1 MTITN
6 EFGPLF
12 DQLSAPPL
20 NTPVQPHLSSVSKDY
35 PLALTPGIDPI
46 VLDSWQTQDGA
57 DVRSH
62 RLLHLDLPG
71 QRHRL
76 LHTGTEGGRDSDLVI
91 ANLPGWTETLSGFVL
106 RKTHARLSHELPDAI
121 IDTHATY
128 GTDGTLSHAN
138 PLVITK
144 QSLENAAQKTFNAF
158 LPLYDDKRLVLVAT
172 SMGAA
177 ILARMEEI
185 NQSEGSPLDIVGRI
199 LYEPC
204 LVLPEHAGVRMFSR
218 LAIHLTINTLDEIVH
233 QSSPRAALSFIED
246 GVHSLPPFTDLP
258 VIWRLGWSL
267 LGWTRP
273 ELLNSL
279 AERHPTVIQ
288 GKHDVLREP
297 AFEGHP
303 DVVIKLL
310 QGKGHCMSNNSTKR
324 ALAIAKAVRAMGL
337 HQPR

>member
-1 MTITN
+1 MTTTY
-6 EFGPLF
+6 ESGPLV
-12 DQLSAPPL
+12 DRLSSQPLDAPRR
-20 NTPVQPHLSSVSKDY
+20 PHLSSVADGD
-35 PLALTPGIDPI
+35 PLALAPGIDPI
-46 VLDSWQTQDGA
+46 VLESWQTQDGA

-62 RLLHLDLPG
+62 RLLHLALPG

-76 LHTGTEGGRDSDLVI
+76 IHTAAEGDRDSDLVI
-91 ANLPGWTETLSGFVL
+91 ANLPGWTETLGGFVL
-106 RKTHARLSHELPDAI
+106 RKTHARLSHELPDAN

-128 GTDGTLSHAN
+128 GTDGTLSRAN
-138 PLVITK
+138 PLIITK
-144 QSLENAAQKTFNAF
+144 LSLENAAQKTFNAF
-158 LPLYDDKRLVLVAT
+158 LPLYDNKRLVLVAT

-204 LVLPEHAGVRMFSR
+204 LVLPEHAGARMFSR
-218 LAIHLTINTLDEIVH
+218 LAIHLTLNTLDEIAH
-233 QSSPRAALSFIED
+233 QSSPRDALSFIGD
-246 GVHSLPPFTDLP
+246 GVHSLPPVTDLP

-267 LGWTRP
+267 LGGTRP

-279 AERHPTVIQ
+279 AERHPTIIQ
-288 GKHDVLREP
+288 GKNDVLREP

-303 DVVIKLL
+303 DVVTKLL
-310 QGKGHCMSNNSTKR
+310 QSKGHCMSNNSTKR
-324 ALAIAKAVRAMGL
+324 ALAVAKAVRAMGL